1 MVAGTGVLVYNKF
14 QFQHSAMVETT
25 TATEQTEPVAKA
37 VEPIKYSN
45 FSEELEEIKTSTTEV
60 VQQLPIDNEVKTTIL
75 ISVEDNIKKLLSKLA
90 SKEEIGWGIDANPEN
105 FKHLPNSI
113 TGVIVYYIIKGIREE
128 FGFEFEKQPK
138 CLTYNTSKFDKKVA
152 GKKRLLTREQK
163 NELLAKT
170 QMSYYDSRISS
181 GEMTIESAM
190 YAIKEAYERVQA
202 FKDIGYILPPEKT
215 KYPYFTDEVN
225 S

>member
-1 MVAGTGVLVYNKF
+1 
-14 QFQHSAMVETT
+14 
-25 TATEQTEPVAKA
+25 
-37 VEPIKYSN
+37 
-45 FSEELEEIKTSTTEV
+45 
-60 VQQLPIDNEVKTTIL
+60 
-75 ISVEDNIKKLLSKLA
+75 
-90 SKEEIGWGIDANPEN
+90 
-105 FKHLPNSI
+105 
-113 TGVIVYYIIKGIREE
+113 
-128 FGFEFEKQPK
+128 
-138 CLTYNTSKFDKKVA
+138 LTYNISKFDKKVA

-170 QMSYYDSRISS
+170 QMSYYDGKISS

-225 S
+225 SQEEQEPKIIKKVM

>member
-1 MVAGTGVLVYNKF
+1 
-14 QFQHSAMVETT
+14 MVEAST
-25 TATEQTEPVAKA
+25 TADKTSKIGFCDFADK
-37 VEPIKYSN
+37 
-45 FSEELEEIKTSTTEV
+45 LEEVKTSTTEV

-90 SKEEIGWGIDANPEN
+90 SKEEIGWGIDVNPEE
-105 FKHLPNSI
+105 FQHLPNSI
-113 TGVIVYYIIKGIREE
+113 TGVIIYYIVKGIKDD

-138 CLTYNTSKFDKKVA
+138 CLTYNLSKFDKKVA

-170 QMSYYDSRISS
+170 QMSYYDDKISS

-190 YAIKEAYERVQA
+190 YAIKDAYERVQA
-202 FKDIGYILPPEKT
+202 FKEIGYILPPEKT
-215 KYPYFTDEVN
+215 KYPYFADETEG
-225 S
+225 SDA

>member
-1 MVAGTGVLVYNKF
+1 
-14 QFQHSAMVETT
+14 MVETT
-25 TATEQTEPVAKA
+25 ASVEQTSKVGFSDF
-37 VEPIKYSN
+37 VEQI
-45 FSEELEEIKTSTTEV
+45 EEVKSSTTEV

-90 SKEEIGWGIDANPEN
+90 SKEEIGWGIDTSPEE
-105 FKHLPNSI
+105 FQHLPNSI
-113 TGVIVYYIIKGIREE
+113 TGVIVHYIIKGIKDD

-138 CLTYNTSKFDKKVA
+138 CLTYNISKFDKKVA

-170 QMSYYDSRISS
+170 QMSYYDDKISS

-190 YAIKEAYERVQA
+190 YAIKDAYERVQA
-202 FKDIGYILPPEKT
+202 FKEIGYILPPEKT
-215 KYPYFTDEVN
+215 KYPYFINEVEG
-225 S
+225 

>member
-1 MVAGTGVLVYNKF
+1 
-14 QFQHSAMVETT
+14 MVETT
-25 TATEQTEPVAKA
+25 ASVEQTSKVGFSDF
-37 VEPIKYSN
+37 VEQI
-45 FSEELEEIKTSTTEV
+45 EEVKSSTTEV

-90 SKEEIGWGIDANPEN
+90 SKEEIGWGIDTSPEE
-105 FKHLPNSI
+105 FQHLPNSI
-113 TGVIVYYIIKGIREE
+113 TGVIVYYIIKGIRED

-138 CLTYNTSKFDKKVA
+138 CLTYNISKFDKKVA

-170 QMSYYDSRISS
+170 QMSYYDDKIST

-190 YAIKEAYERVQA
+190 YAIKDAYERVQS
-202 FKDIGYILPPEKT
+202 FKEIGYILPPEKT
-215 KYPYFTDEVN
+215 KYPYFINEIGEQ
-225 S
+225 

>member
-1 MVAGTGVLVYNKF
+1 
-14 QFQHSAMVETT
+14 MVEAST
-25 TATEQTEPVAKA
+25 TADKTSKIGFCDFADK
-37 VEPIKYSN
+37 
-45 FSEELEEIKTSTTEV
+45 LEEVKTSTTEV

-90 SKEEIGWGIDANPEN
+90 SKEEIGWGIDVNPEE
-105 FKHLPNSI
+105 FQHLPNSI
-113 TGVIVYYIIKGIREE
+113 TGVIIYYIVKGIKDD

-138 CLTYNTSKFDKKVA
+138 CLTYNLSKFDKKVA

-170 QMSYYDSRISS
+170 QMSYYDDKISS

-190 YAIKEAYERVQA
+190 YAIKDAYERVQA
-202 FKDIGYILPPEKT
+202 FKEIGYILPPEKT
-215 KYPYFTDEVN
+215 KYPYFADETKG
-225 S
+225 SDA

>member
-1 MVAGTGVLVYNKF
+1 
-14 QFQHSAMVETT
+14 MVETT
-25 TATEQTEPVAKA
+25 TPTEQTKKVVSEVR
-37 VEPIKYSN
+37 PIG
-45 FSEELEEIKTSTTEV
+45 FSDFADKLEEVKSSTAEV

-75 ISVEDNIKKLLSKLA
+75 ISVEANIKELLSKLA
-90 SKEEIGWGIDANPEN
+90 SKQEIGWGIDKSPED
-105 FKHLPNSI
+105 FQHLPNSI
-113 TGVIVYYIIKGIREE
+113 TGVIVHYIIKGIKEE

-138 CLTYNTSKFDKKVA
+138 CLTYNISKFDKKVA

-170 QMSYYDSRISS
+170 QMSYYDDKISS

-190 YAIKEAYERVQA
+190 YAIKDAYERVQA

-215 KYPYFTDEVN
+215 KYPYFIDEVQSN
-225 S
+225 NTTSS

>member
-1 MVAGTGVLVYNKF
+1 
-14 QFQHSAMVETT
+14 MVETT
-25 TATEQTEPVAKA
+25 ASLEQTSKVSFADFADK
-37 VEPIKYSN
+37 
-45 FSEELEEIKTSTTEV
+45 LEEVKFSTTEV

-90 SKEEIGWGIDANPEN
+90 SKEEIGWGIDISPEE
-105 FKHLPNSI
+105 FQHLPNSI
-113 TGVIVYYIIKGIREE
+113 TGVIIYYIVKGIKED

-138 CLTYNTSKFDKKVA
+138 CLTYNLSKFDKKVA

-170 QMSYYDSRISS
+170 QMSFYDNKISN

-190 YAIKEAYERVQA
+190 YAIKDAYERVQA
-202 FKDIGYILPPEKT
+202 FKEIGYILPPEKT
-215 KYPYFTDEVN
+215 KYPYFIDEATKEQV
-225 S
+225 

>member
-1 MVAGTGVLVYNKF
+1 
-14 QFQHSAMVETT
+14 MVETT
-25 TATEQTEPVAKA
+25 TPTEQTSKVG
-37 VEPIKYSN
+37 
-45 FSEELEEIKTSTTEV
+45 FSDFAEKLEEVKSSTAEV

-75 ISVEDNIKKLLSKLA
+75 ISVEENIKKLLSKLA
-90 SKEEIGWGIDANPEN
+90 SKEEIGWGIDTSPEE
-105 FKHLPNSI
+105 FQHLPNSI
-113 TGVIVYYIIKGIREE
+113 TGVIVHYIIKGIKED

-138 CLTYNTSKFDKKVA
+138 CLTYNLSKFDKKVA

-170 QMSYYDSRISS
+170 QMSYYDDKISS

-190 YAIKEAYERVQA
+190 YAIKDAYERVQA

-215 KYPYFTDEVN
+215 KYPYFIDEAQG
-225 S
+225 SDA